1 MFLREAFF
9 TQVEIMFM
17 TISDLTEQ
25 DLTETPER
33 DRADL
38 LKDVS
43 DQVSTYKARI
53 NTILGIKESSKSSD
67 MDS

>member
-38 LKDVS
+38 LKDVA